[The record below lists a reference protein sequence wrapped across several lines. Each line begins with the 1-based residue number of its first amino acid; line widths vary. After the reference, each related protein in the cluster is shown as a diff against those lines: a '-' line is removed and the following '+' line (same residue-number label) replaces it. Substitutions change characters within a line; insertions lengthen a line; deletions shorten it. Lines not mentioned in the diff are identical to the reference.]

1 MPLKVIHTKNLRWV
15 DIVNPDEADLTYL
28 KDNFQ
33 FHPLDFEDVTTE
45 AIRTKIDEYDSYHF
59 IVLLFPL
66 VAKKDGEIKPI
77 EVDFFIGSD
86 FLVTIHDGSMK
97 TLVNLVHNV
106 HQYQNVRSQYMAHNS
121 GFLLTSILEL
131 LFKRSAPILD
141 RMNNEIVTAEM
152 KMFDLEIETL
162 EHLSQLKK
170 NIIVFRRVMKMHTY
184 VLEKLLASK
193 KLYLKFKDSDALIN
207 SIIEYEKNIWNLLTA
222 DKESVES
229 FEETNQSLAGHKM
242 NDILRTLTVFSVI
255 IFILTLLI
263 NILLFVESISRIDS
277 WPYLLPVTMVTLCV
291 ATLVMMAY
299 FKKRRW
305 L

>member
-1 MPLKVIHTKNLRWV
+1 MSLKIIHTKNLRWV
-15 DIVNPDEADLTYL
+15 DIVKPDEADFTYL
-28 KDNFQ
+28 KENFK
-33 FHPLDFEDVTTE
+33 FHPLDFEDVATD
-45 AIRTKIDEYDSYHF
+45 AIRTKIDEYDDYHF

-66 VAKKDGEIKPI
+66 VGKSDGEVKPV
-77 EVDFFIGSD
+77 EVDFFIGPD
-86 FLVTIHDGSMK
+86 FLVTIHDGAMR

-106 HQYQNVRSQYMAHNS
+106 HQYQNVRAQYMTHNP
-121 GFLLTSILEL
+121 GFLLVSILEL

-141 RMNNEIVTAEM
+141 RMNNEIVAAEM
-152 KMFDLEIETL
+152 KMFDLEIQTL
-162 EHLSQLKK
+162 EHLSALKK

-193 KLYLKFKDSDALIN
+193 KLYLKFKDSEAFFN
-207 SIIEYEKNIWNLLTA
+207 SVIEYEKNIWNLLTA

-277 WPYLLPVTMVTLCV
+277 WPYLLPVTI
-291 ATLVMMAY
+291 ATLGVTTLAMMIY